1 MSYHRYWNKSFI
13 IFIFQTVDDG
23 YTQSTH
29 SAPALMSN
37 PKLYPYEELKVTS
50 KKRLPSD
57 VDRDHL
63 EVCFFIL

>member
-1 MSYHRYWNKSFI
+1 MVNIAHSI
-13 IFIFQTVDDG
+13 
-23 YTQSTH
+23 H

-37 PKLYPYEELKVTS
+37 PKIYPYEELKIIS

-63 EVCFFIL
+63 EVYSSYLIFVFSTLPFSLL

>member
-1 MSYHRYWNKSFI
+1 MVNVAHSI
-13 IFIFQTVDDG
+13 
-23 YTQSTH
+23 H

-37 PKLYPYEELKVTS
+37 PKIYPYEELQTMS

-63 EVCFFIL
+63 EVYNSNLILFSNIFSLASFIR